1 MIDVFSGGRI
11 SFPFPNI
18 KTEKGFIG
26 VRPRLLDQLSK
37 IAVQVC
43 DEV

>member
-18 KTEKGFIG
+18 ETEKGFIG
-26 VRPRLLDQLSK
+26 VCPRLCDQFSEISVK
-37 IAVQVC
+37 VS
-43 DEV
+43 D